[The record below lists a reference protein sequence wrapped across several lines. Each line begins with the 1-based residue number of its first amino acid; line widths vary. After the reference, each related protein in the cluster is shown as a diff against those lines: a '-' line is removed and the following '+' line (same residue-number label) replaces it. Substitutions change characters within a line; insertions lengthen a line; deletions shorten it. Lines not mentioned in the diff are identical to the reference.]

1 MHQSS
6 SVFTLSDTDTETET
20 DEMAT
25 VPNGISV
32 SEQSEHLHTIL
43 YSPFLSVMVLASVF
57 ASVNAPLLYH
67 KSPKY
72 WPPPPT
78 TDYIFS

>member
-43 YSPFLSVMVLASVF
+43 YSPFFIGYGLGLCQCERSLTLS
-57 ASVNAPLLYH
+57 
-67 KSPKY
+67 
-72 WPPPPT
+72 
-78 TDYIFS
+78 